1 MAGAGKKTFTAGETL
16 TASDV
21 NSYLMDQTVMVFG
34 GTAAR
39 ASAIPTPSEGMFAVT
54 TDNDQVD
61 YYDGSAWV
69 PALPVGAWQSWAPVL
84 GGGWSNTTG
93 GAGTWNA
100 FYTQIGKTVI
110 VYGQYTL
117 GAAGNAGANLQLTL
131 PVTGTRTGIMFTGR
145 ATIAGTNYLL
155 SGRTVTGSVMSLEV
169 INAAGTYTTLA
180 QLNTTVPGTWATGN
194 IFTFNLTYE
203 AE

>member
-1 MAGAGKKTFTAGETL
+1 MAGSGKKTFTAGDVL

-21 NSYLMDQTVMVFG
+21 NNYLMDQTVMVFG

-61 YYDGSAWV
+61 YYNGSDWV
-69 PALPVGAWQSWAPVL
+69 SALPVGAWQSWAPTL
-84 GGGWSNTTG
+84 TGGWSNTTG
-93 GAGTWNA
+93 GAGTWSA

-131 PVTGTRTGIMFTGR
+131 PVAGTRTGIMFTGR
-145 ATIAGTNYLL
+145 ATIAGSNYLL

-180 QLNTTVPGTWATGN
+180 QLNTTVPATWATGSS
-194 IFTFNLTYE
+194 FTFNLTYE
-203 AE
+203 AA